1 MSVRGAALWS
11 MGSQYLVF
19 AIGFAVSVLIS
30 RFFLAPAE
38 VGLFSI
44 GLAAALMVAILQDFG
59 LTRYIAGRPPMSRDE
74 IAVCSSVSLVFA
86 VGLAAVIA
94 ALAWPIARA
103 YGEPAL
109 LGILLVIAL
118 SYLFV
123 PFSIVPVALATRA
136 MDFRSIFVVN
146 LAGAIAGGAVALS
159 LAALGFSAFS
169 LAWATVASAG
179 ARALAA
185 QWRHRAPIPLPLRLR
200 GSGEVLRFGSAN
212 SVLFVSGAIGTRSP
226 DLVVGGL
233 LTLTAVGLFSRATGL
248 AAQLVTLVSGAI
260 GGVFY
265 PAFARMREEGR
276 ALGDPYERVVAGYTA
291 VIWPAMAL
299 LALAA
304 EPLVLLLYGPDWAG
318 VAPLLAT
325 IAVAEMVFPALPLHV
340 ELPIL
345 MGQVGRLIRTNI
357 LDTALAIGLLAVA
370 CRWGVEWAAASRIAY
385 GVLWYALYA
394 PWTVRLAGASWRRL
408 GGIYTKSLAAAALA
422 VAPLWALGLAS
433 GGLAGL
439 SVWQLAAGVALGGG
453 AWWGGLHL
461 FRHPA
466 GVEIGGLLATA
477 WAARPRARTVP

>member
-19 AIGFAVSVLIS
+19 AIGFAVSVLVS
-30 RFFLAPAE
+30 RFFLQPAE

-59 LTRYIAGRPPMSRDE
+59 LTRYIAGRPPMTRDE

-86 VGLAAVIA
+86 IGLAAVIA
-94 ALAWPIARA
+94 ALAWPVARA

-109 LGILLVIAL
+109 LGILLVIAG

-146 LAGAIAGGAVALS
+146 LAGAVAGGAAALS

-169 LAWATVASAG
+169 LAWATVATAG
-179 ARALAA
+179 ARAIAA
-185 QWRHRAPIPLPLRLR
+185 QWRHRAPIPLPLRLK
-200 GSGEVLRFGSAN
+200 GSREVLRFGSAN

-276 ALGDPYERVVAGYTA
+276 PLGDPYERVVAGYTA

-318 VAPLLAT
+318 AAPLLAT
-325 IAVAEMVFPALPLHV
+325 IAIAEMIFPALPLHV

-345 MGQVGRLIRTNI
+345 MGQVGKLIRTN
-357 LDTALAIGLLAVA
+357 LVDTTLAVGLLAIA

-394 PWTVRLAGASWRRL
+394 PWTVRLAGASWSRL
-408 GGIYTKSLAAAALA
+408 LRIYAQSLAATTLA
-422 VAPLWALGLAS
+422 IAPLWALGVTAGPIGELTVVPL
-433 GGLAGL
+433 GGA
-439 SVWQLAAGVALGGG
+439 VAMGVAL
-453 AWWGGLHL
+453 WFGGLYAL
-461 FRHPA
+461 RHPA
-466 GVEIGGLLATA
+466 AAEISGLLATA
-477 WAARPRARTVP
+477 WAARPRARPSQ